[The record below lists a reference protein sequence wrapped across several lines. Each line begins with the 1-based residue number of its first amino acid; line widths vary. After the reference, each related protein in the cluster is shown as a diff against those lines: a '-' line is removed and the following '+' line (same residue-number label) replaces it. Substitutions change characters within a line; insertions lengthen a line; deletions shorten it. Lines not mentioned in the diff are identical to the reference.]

1 MYYLEMYTV
10 YIKYFA
16 YYAVSPVILYYLGN
30 RFSVLINLLVQG
42 KSKMND
48 TIFDQWLFFMLLL
61 YMTIRLI
68 TLIWRKVALNSNQLR
83 AVTKHSILTYQQ
95 YNKNTL

>member
-16 YYAVSPVILYYLGN
+16 YYAVSPVILFYLRN

-48 TIFDQWLFFMLLL
+48 TIFDQRLFFMLLL

>member
-48 TIFDQWLFFMLLL
+48 TTFDQRLFFMLLL

-68 TLIWRKVALNSNQLR
+68 TLIWQKVALNSNELR

>member
-48 TIFDQWLFFMLLL
+48 TIFDQRLFFMLLL

>member
-48 TIFDQWLFFMLLL
+48 TTLDQRLFFMLLL